1 VRVEVTI
8 PPMVDALEGKVAIVT
23 GAGRGVGR
31 GIALALAK
39 AGAAVAV
46 LELDPATGARTAEEI
61 AALGGRAFAQR
72 CDVKSADDCVA
83 GLAATVDAFGGLDVL
98 VNNAQQV
105 RPFVRFE
112 DATDADMAAC
122 WESGPLA
129 TFRLMQLALPYLR
142 DRGGGTVVNLGSG
155 AGTEGMPGFAPYAA
169 AKEATRGL
177 TKVAAREWGRHGIR
191 VNVLCPYA
199 ASEHWDSLSEDER
212 AGRLRGVPL
221 RRMGDPEADVGGVV
235 VFLASDAGS
244 YVTGQTIMVD
254 GGTAGFR

>member
-1 VRVEVTI
+1 MTAADGV
-8 PPMVDALEGKVAIVT
+8 LSGKVAIVT

-46 LELDPATGARTAEEI
+46 LELDPDTGARTAAEI
-61 AALGGRAFAQR
+61 TAAGGQAFAQQ
-72 CDVKSADDCVA
+72 CDVKDADDCAA
-83 GLAATVDAFGGLDVL
+83 GVAATVEAFGGLDVL

-112 DATDADMAAC
+112 DTTDADLAAC

-129 TFRLMQLALPYLR
+129 TFRLMQLALPHLQA
-142 DRGGGTVVNLGSG
+142 RGGGTVVNFGSG

-177 TKVAAREWGRHGIR
+177 TKVAAREWGRHNVR

-199 ASEHWDSLSEDER
+199 ASEHWDSLSAEEQ

-221 RRMGDPEADVGGVV
+221 RRMGDPVADVGGVV

>member
-1 VRVEVTI
+1 MGDTVAPVL
-8 PPMVDALEGKVAIVT
+8 DGKVAIVT

-31 GIALALAK
+31 GVALALAK

-46 LELDPATGARTAEEI
+46 LELDPVTGARTADEI
-61 AALGGRAFAQR
+61 TALGGRAFAQV
-72 CDVKSADDCVA
+72 CDVKDPADCAA
-83 GLAATVDAFGGLDVL
+83 GVAATVEVFGGLDVL

-112 DATDADMAAC
+112 DVTDADMAAC

-129 TFRLMQLALPYLR
+129 SFRLMQLALPHFQS
-142 DRGGGTVVNLGSG
+142 RGGGVVVNFGSG
-155 AGTEGMPGFAPYAA
+155 AGTEGMPGFAAYAA

-177 TKVAAREWGRHGIR
+177 TKVGAREWGRHGIR

-199 ASEHWDSLSEDER
+199 ASEHWDSLSEEEQAD
-212 AGRLRGVPL
+212 RLRGVPL

>member
-1 VRVEVTI
+1 MTAAEG
-8 PPMVDALEGKVAIVT
+8 LLSGKVVIVT
-23 GAGRGVGR
+23 GGGRGVGR

-46 LELDPATGARTAEEI
+46 LELDPDTGARTAAEI
-61 AALGGRAFAQR
+61 AAAGGRAFAQQ
-72 CDVKSADDCVA
+72 CDVKDADDCAA
-83 GLAATVDAFGGLDVL
+83 GVAATVEAFGGLDVL

-112 DATDADMAAC
+112 DTTDADMTAC

-129 TFRLMQLALPYLR
+129 TFRLMQLAMPHLR
-142 DRGGGTVVNLGSG
+142 ARGGGTIVNFGSG

-177 TKVAAREWGRHGIR
+177 TKVAAREWGRHNVR

-199 ASEHWDSLSEDER
+199 ASEHWHSLSEEEQE
-212 AGRLRGVPL
+212 GRLRGVPL

>member
-1 VRVEVTI
+1 
-8 PPMVDALEGKVAIVT
+8 MGDAVAPVLDGKVAIVT

-31 GIALALAK
+31 GVALALAR

-46 LELDPATGARTAEEI
+46 LEVDALTGARTVDEI
-61 AALGGRAFAQR
+61 TAFGGRAFAQV
-72 CDVKSADDCVA
+72 CDVKEPADCAA
-83 GLAATVDAFGGLDVL
+83 GIAATVEAFGGLDVL

-112 DATDADMAAC
+112 QATDADMAAC

-129 TFRLMQLALPYLR
+129 SFRLMQLAYPHFR
-142 DRGGGTVVNLGSG
+142 ARGGGVVVNFGSG
-155 AGTEGMPGFAPYAA
+155 AGTEGMPGFAAYAA

-177 TKVAAREWGRHGIR
+177 TKVAAREWGRDNVR

-199 ASEHWDSLSEDER
+199 ASEHWHSLSEAEQ

>member
-1 VRVEVTI
+1 
-8 PPMVDALEGKVAIVT
+8 MGDAVAPVLDGKVAIVT

-31 GIALALAK
+31 GVALALAR

-46 LELDPATGARTAEEI
+46 LEVDALTGARTVDEI
-61 AALGGRAFAQR
+61 TAFGGRAFAQV
-72 CDVKSADDCVA
+72 CDVKEPADCA
-83 GLAATVDAFGGLDVL
+83 TGIAATVEAFGGLDVL

-112 DATDADMAAC
+112 QATDADMAAC

-129 TFRLMQLALPYLR
+129 SFRLMQLAYPHFR
-142 DRGGGTVVNLGSG
+142 ARGGGVVVNFGSG
-155 AGTEGMPGFAPYAA
+155 AGTEGMPGFAAYAA

-177 TKVAAREWGRHGIR
+177 TKVAAREWGRDNVR

-199 ASEHWDSLSEDER
+199 ASEHWHSLSEAEQ
-212 AGRLRGVPL
+212 AGLLRGVPL

-244 YVTGQTIMVD
+244 YVTGQTIRVD